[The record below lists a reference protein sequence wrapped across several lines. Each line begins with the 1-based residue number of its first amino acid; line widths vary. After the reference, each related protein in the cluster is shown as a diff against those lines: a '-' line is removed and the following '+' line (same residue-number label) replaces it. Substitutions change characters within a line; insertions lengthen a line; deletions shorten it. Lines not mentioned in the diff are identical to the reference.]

1 MVGWILILAG
11 LQMPTDTVTV
21 DVATALARGLEVAPA
36 LEISRYRVEAAS
48 RRSVQAS
55 PWANPVLAV
64 SVENLGQSE
73 TFTGI
78 PGAEG
83 LEGQAV
89 LTTPL
94 PFGKERSGAIQAARA
109 EERIALASADA
120 TDLRVR
126 AELLSSIGAVLRD
139 QVLVTSARA
148 EAESLAEIAGAL
160 SLQAAAGRAA
170 EGDAARAHLA
180 EGMAW
185 TRLARREG
193 VSALGSA
200 DLARRLGYAPRTELR
215 LEAPVCLTPSMGE
228 PLPVVSDNGEGSL
241 PPDLRVAE
249 ARVDAARGATEVA
262 RGIRMPDFAPQVGV
276 RRSGGN
282 TGLFVGLATQL
293 PFFDRGGERVGAS
306 IADEN
311 SAVAARRDVE
321 ERWGAAQAGASAV
334 LASLERAGAH
344 FDQEWVQSLAWTVSA
359 AEARFRLGEGTLTE
373 LLDSRR
379 ARLQALDDYHVWQA
393 EWWAARIEVER
404 LEGRPVP
411 ASAICTDPF
420 TEAR

>member
-1 MVGWILILAG
+1 MAGWLLILAG
-11 LQMPTDTVTV
+11 LQMATDTVTV
-21 DVATALARGLEVAPA
+21 DVAAALERGLEVAPA
-36 LEISRYRVEAAS
+36 LEVSRYRTEAAS
-48 RRSVQAS
+48 RRSLQAS
-55 PWANPVLAV
+55 PWRNPVLAV

-73 TFTGI
+73 AFTGI

-89 LTTPL
+89 LTAPL

-109 EERIALASADA
+109 EERIARASSDA
-120 TDLRVR
+120 TELRVR

-139 QVLVTSARA
+139 QVLLASARA
-148 EAESLAEIAGAL
+148 EAESLAELAGAL
-160 SLQAAAGRAA
+160 SSQAAVGRAA

-200 DLARRLGYAPRTELR
+200 DLARRLGYAPSTELR
-215 LEAPVCLTPSMGE
+215 LAAPVCAASTAADSSFPG
-228 PLPVVSDNGEGSL
+228 SDVEGAPL

-282 TGLFVGLATQL
+282 TGLFVGLATAL

-311 SAVAARRDVE
+311 SALAERRDVE
-321 ERWGAAQAGASAV
+321 ERWAAARAGASAV
-334 LASLERAGAH
+334 LASLERAGRH
-344 FDQEWVQSLAWTVSA
+344 FDESWFESLERTVSS
-359 AEARFRLGEGTLTE
+359 AEARYRLGEGTLME

-379 ARLQALDDYHVWQA
+379 ARMQALDDYHEWQA
-393 EWWAARIEVER
+393 EWWAARIEVEH